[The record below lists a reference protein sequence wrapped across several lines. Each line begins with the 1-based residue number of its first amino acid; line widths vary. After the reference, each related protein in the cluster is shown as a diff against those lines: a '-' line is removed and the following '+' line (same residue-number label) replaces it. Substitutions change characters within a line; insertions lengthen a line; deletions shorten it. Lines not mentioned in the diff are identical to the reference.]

1 MNSNRYL
8 EKVRAPWIN
17 STSSSELDDFALEV
31 FKSVPLMALTETHNT
46 VLYLFDMK
54 QFKVEYVSKNIETVM
69 GFDEKEFRED
79 DIMIVQQKLDKNQ
92 KDFYIVMSQWV
103 KDVLNSIPIDNRV
116 NLRMSYCGL
125 TFNHPTKQWMRLLLQ
140 HFVYEK
146 DEDNLPTR
154 ICISFTDVTHLLKDS
169 TLWFRINYGNDN
181 QYSKSFNFNACE
193 HKDSDI
199 ISNRQKE
206 VLHLLAQD
214 IDVVTIGKKL
224 HISPHTVNNHR
235 QNLLNQLGV
244 RDTTALIQICRMCG
258 IE

>member
-17 STSSSELDDFALEV
+17 SNSCSELDDLALEV
-31 FKSVPLMALTETHNT
+31 FKSVPLMALAETNNT
-46 VLYLFDMK
+46 VLYLFDIK
-54 QFKVEYVSKNIETVM
+54 QFKVEYVSKNIETVL
-69 GFDEKEFRED
+69 GFDEKEFQEADR
-79 DIMIVQQKLDKNQ
+79 MIVQQNLHESQ
-92 KDFYIVMSQWV
+92 KDFSIVVSRWV
-103 KDVLNSIPIDNRV
+103 KDVLDSIAIDNRV

-125 TFNHPTKQWMRLLLQ
+125 TFNHPTKQWIRLLSQ

-146 DEDNLPTR
+146 DENNLPTR
-154 ICISFTDVTHLLKDS
+154 ICISFTDVTHLLKDN
-169 TLWFRINYGNDN
+169 TLWFRMNYGNDN
-181 QYSKSFNFNACE
+181 QYSKSFIFNTRE
-193 HKDSDI
+193 YKDSDI
-199 ISNRQKE
+199 ISNRQKD
-206 VLHLLAQD
+206 VLRLLVQD

-224 HISPHTVNNHR
+224 HISPNTVNNHR